1 MDSFWKIDAHG
12 IRVRV
17 KVRAGSGVNVV
28 VGPRNDELIVKVRSP
43 AQKGRAN
50 RDLIS
55 LMAEVWGV
63 PKRSLTLVSGLRS
76 THKHI
81 SLSPEY
87 RGSFEKWIRNLRP
100 L

>member
-1 MDSFWKIDAHG
+1 MNSFWKIDMRG

-17 KVRAGSGVNVV
+17 KVRAGSGVNAV
-28 VGPRNDELIVKVRSP
+28 VGPRNDELVVRVRSP

-63 PKRSLTLVSGLRS
+63 PKRGLTLVSGLRS

-87 RGSFEKWIRNLRP
+87 RGAFEKWVRNLRT